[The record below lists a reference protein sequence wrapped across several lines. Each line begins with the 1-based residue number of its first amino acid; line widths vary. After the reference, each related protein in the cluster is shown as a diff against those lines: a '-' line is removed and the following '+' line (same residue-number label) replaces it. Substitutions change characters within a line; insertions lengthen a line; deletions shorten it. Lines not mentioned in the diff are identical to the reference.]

1 MKKYYFLI
9 LICSMLMACS
19 NKGGNKAG
27 TENVKGNTEKTG
39 QAETSQSKSK
49 TGKRII
55 PTAFDFSNICSMC
68 GIDIEYRQGEHCTIE
83 LEGDSALLTH
93 VTADVESGQLTLGL
107 HSDSNKDI
115 NLYESNYNITAYI
128 TTPTLQYVSLCGSG
142 NFRSTGTIKG
152 TNIHIGSLSTGS
164 FDVEE
169 VECETFKFEGTFHD
183 RSTFHSV
190 KANSATIITYRKSES
205 SFILDVDDLVIVSE
219 GGSKVTVS
227 GTARNKQ
234 IMERGNSKVDDKL

>member
-1 MKKYYFLI
+1 MKKHYFIIAL
-9 LICSMLMACS
+9 CGMLTACGGS
-19 NKGGNKAG
+19 GNKTANTG
-27 TENVKGNTEKTG
+27 DNTELPSAATKKPRT
-39 QAETSQSKSK
+39 A
-49 TGKRII
+49 KRTVPI
-55 PTAFDFSNICSMC
+55 AYGFSNICSMC
-68 GIDIEYRQGEHCTIE
+68 GIDIVYQQGEHCTIE

-93 VTADVESGQLTLGL
+93 VTADIESDQLTLGL

-115 NLYESNYNITAYI
+115 NLYESNYDITAYI

-205 SFILDVDDLVIVSE
+205 SFVLDVDDLIIVSE